1 MCSFITFED
10 GESVMYVSH
19 YRIVSISLAD
29 VNSSL
34 DVGGE
39 KFSTT
44 EDFVGE
50 DSIGSK
56 FQKKFW
62 KWSMKDMK
70 CELHSYV
77 SVRRL
82 SHCQYFS

>member
-1 MCSFITFED
+1 MCFIL
-10 GESVMYVSH
+10 
-19 YRIVSISLAD
+19 VSISLAD
-29 VNSSL
+29 AVSSL

-50 DSIGSK
+50 DSVGSK

-70 CELHSYV
+70 CELPSYI
-77 SVRRL
+77 SVRTM
-82 SHCQYFS
+82 SHSQCFR